1 MAAIHRITEDL
12 YEDSFAI
19 IAVHSSLEDHAL
31 VYALNQGLKARFSR
45 CSRDMELSPFSTFP
59 IFEWRDAVNDS
70 YWTLITNGSIK
81 KMHVA
86 GEDLFVD
93 EPSYSRHYVLPEYK
107 EVDYLLKIEQDE
119 LDHIHKIVKKLLEMP
134 KVLTAYRIHVEKL
147 KSKNHLIF

>member
-31 VYALNQGLKARFSR
+31 VYALNQNLKTKFKR
-45 CSRDMELSPFSTFP
+45 CSKDLELSPFTTFP
-59 IFEWRDAVNDS
+59 IFEWNDTINDS

-81 KMHVA
+81 KLHIA

-93 EPSYSRHYVLPEYK
+93 EPSFSKHYVLPEYK

-134 KVLTAYRIHVEKL
+134 KVLTAYRIDTEKL